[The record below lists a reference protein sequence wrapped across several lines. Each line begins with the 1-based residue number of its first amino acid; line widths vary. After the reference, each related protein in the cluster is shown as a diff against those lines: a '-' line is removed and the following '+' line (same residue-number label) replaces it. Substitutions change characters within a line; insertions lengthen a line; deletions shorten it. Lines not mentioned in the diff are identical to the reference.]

1 MREKNDGDFVLPKK
15 LKIPKFSRLESG
27 KIDEETK
34 TYVEMVCTKLRN
46 IKPFVLK
53 AYRTKNNLS
62 KEQRKNFTKLAKLTE
77 ERKIVICRADKD
89 GKIVIFNYDDY
100 DAIITRELQ
109 QFEKLDVSVG

>member
-1 MREKNDGDFVLPKK
+1 LK
-15 LKIPKFSRLESG
+15 LPKFSTPDSG

-62 KEQRKNFTKLAKLTE
+62 KEQRKSFSKLAKLTE
-77 ERKIVICRADKD
+77 ERKIVICRVDKD
-89 GKIVIFNYDDY
+89 GKIVILNYDDY
-100 DAIITRELQ
+100 HAIMTRERQ
-109 QFEKLDVSVG
+109 QCEN